1 MFVFPPWIKV
11 LLFGNFIITF
21 AIVFIPL
28 IPSLK
33 TTDVLGFANGVQ
45 HLSYIFDKARQ
56 NIFKHFV
63 KKNFTKIMEFE
74 NICIMRSTYDNFYF
88 LEILLTLLH
97 ILIKGLVRST
107 SIRLNVYWAWKYW
120 KIIGF
125 DKSRRHS
132 SCYKCYSVAGLQNEL
147 IWNKKALQKQALIFY
162 IVIQEYCRFFS
173 FLKFCLSS
181 HEMNW
186 IHIHLDFLI

>member
-45 HLSYIFDKARQ
+45 HLSYIFDKARL
-56 NIFKHFV
+56 NIFKAFYKEKFYSDNGV
-63 KKNFTKIMEFE
+63 WKYLYNETSMKW
-74 NICIMRSTYDNFYF
+74 YDNFYF

-162 IVIQEYCRFFS
+162 IVIQEYCRFFLFQNS
-173 FLKFCLSS
+173 AWV
-181 HEMNW
+181 HMRW
-186 IHIHLDFLI
+186 IEFIFI